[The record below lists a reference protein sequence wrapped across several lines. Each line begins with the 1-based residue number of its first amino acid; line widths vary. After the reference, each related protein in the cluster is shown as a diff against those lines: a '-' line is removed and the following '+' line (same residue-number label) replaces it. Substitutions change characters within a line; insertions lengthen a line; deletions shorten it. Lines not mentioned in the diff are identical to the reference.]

1 MNGWLEAMI
10 VAAFAAGALGGVH
23 CAAMCGGL
31 VGMACRASGDGAAPR
46 WRYALAYNGGRIL
59 SYAVAGAIAGAL
71 GQAGLLVR
79 GDALAQK
86 LFLVIASLA
95 LVVLALHLAGFASV
109 TRAAEAAGSLV
120 WRQVKPFSGWFLPV
134 NSAPRAFGLGM
145 VWGWLPC
152 GMVYAA
158 LLPALATGNAWQG
171 ALVMLA
177 FGVGTLP
184 NLLALALAF
193 ERLQRWTANRA
204 LRYAVSASIAGL
216 GAFGLIKATQP
227 ALFAADGF
235 VCRVVPGLAG
245 ILH

>member
-1 MNGWLEAMI
+1 MSGWLEVML

-31 VGMACRASGDGAAPR
+31 VGAACRASCAGAAPR

-59 SYAVAGAIAGAL
+59 SYAIAGASAGTL
-71 GQAGLLVR
+71 GQAGLLMR
-79 GDALAQK
+79 GDVLAQR
-86 LFLVIASLA
+86 LLLVIASLA
-95 LVVLALHLAGFASV
+95 LIVLALHLSGFAAV
-109 TRAAEAAGSLV
+109 TRAAEAAGALV
-120 WRQVKPFSGWFLPV
+120 WRRVQPLSGWFLPV
-134 NSAPRAFGLGM
+134 NSTPRAFGLGM

-158 LLPALATGNAWQG
+158 LLPALATGSAGEG

-177 FGVGTLP
+177 FGAGTLP
-184 NLLALALAF
+184 NLLALAMAF
-193 ERLQRWTANRA
+193 ERLRRWTANRM
-204 LRYAVSASIAGL
+204 LRFSVSAAIACL
-216 GAFGLIKATQP
+216 GVFGLIKATQP
-227 ALFAADGF
+227 ALFAADGL